1 MREMELW
8 RDKVA
13 PLYSNLQKTQ
23 YQDSD
28 SIANPRSYPNFSE
41 FDYLGLSAAF

>member
-13 PLYSNLQKTQ
+13 ALFYNLRKTQ
-23 YQDSD
+23 CWDSD

-41 FDYLGLSAAF
+41 FDYMAV